1 MLDAHFT
8 DNNQSQDIWLTDD
21 DRKPVG
27 MAYVAPE
34 RMTEGTWNMYLIAV
48 HPDR

>member
-1 MLDAHFT
+1 
-8 DNNQSQDIWLTDD
+8 
-21 DRKPVG
+21 

-48 HPDR
+48 HPEKQGRGKALLQHVEQMLTERGERVLR